1 MIDKVAG
8 ATYSGLREGFRW
20 VVPEQFN
27 IGTACSTEQDQDAL
41 ALVEVGEEQV
51 RHYTFGDLTERSDR
65 LAGGLRRLGVSRGD
79 RVAVLLPQGLA
90 CGITHLAVYKLG
102 AIAIPL
108 TQLFGPQALG
118 YRIGDSGTR
127 VVVTDPSS
135 LDLATGVAG
144 ELSGG
149 IDIVVAGG
157 DPDGEH
163 VSLESLIADSPA
175 DVEAEETGS
184 HDPAVIIYTSGTTGA
199 PKGALHAHRVLFGH
213 LPGFELMYDYFP
225 REGDRIWTPADWAWI
240 GGLFDVLL
248 PAWFHGKA
256 VIATPKA
263 RFEPESALRLMVA
276 HEVTATFLPPTAL
289 KMMRQAEL
297 PNLAHSLRVIMSGGE
312 PLGGEMLTWSRERFG
327 VDINEIYGQTEANIL
342 IGNSSAV
349 WDVRPGSMGRPYP
362 GHRVAVLD
370 ADGELAGPGVEGEI
384 VLRSDDPVVMLGYWN
399 NPSATEAKFTTITGS
414 DGQTHRWLRTGD
426 LGSVD
431 EDGYFWFSSREDDVI
446 TSAGYRIGPAEIE
459 ECVLGHPAV
468 AMVAVVG
475 IPDEMRGQVVK
486 AFIKLADA
494 YSPSDE
500 LADEIRAHVRTRLAT
515 YEYPREVEF
524 IDELPMTTTGKVR
537 RSELR
542 SARQDPKA

>member
-1 MIDKVAG
+1 MIEKVAG
-8 ATYSGLREGFRW
+8 ATHASLSEGFRW
-20 VVPEQFN
+20 PIPERFN

-41 ALVEVGEEQV
+41 ALVEVVGEQV
-51 RHYTFGDLTERSDR
+51 RRYTFADLTEQSDR

-79 RVAVLLPQGLA
+79 RVAVMLPQGLA
-90 CGITHLAVYKLG
+90 CGIAHLATYKLG

-108 TQLFGPQALG
+108 TQLFGPQALE
-118 YRIGDSGTR
+118 YRLGDSGTR
-127 VVVTDPSS
+127 VVITDSSSVELVAEVTRE
-135 LDLATGVAG
+135 LDGV
-144 ELSGG
+144 
-149 IDIVVAGG
+149 DIVVAGG
-157 DPDGEH
+157 EPDGEH
-163 VSLESLIADSPA
+163 VSLEGLISDARADF
-175 DVEAEETGS
+175 EAEVTTS
-184 HDPAVIIYTSGTTGA
+184 DDPAVIIYTSGTTGA
-199 PKGALHAHRVLFGH
+199 PKGALHAHRVLLGH

-225 REGDRIWTPADWAWI
+225 QEGDRIWTPADWAWI

-263 RFEPESALRLMVA
+263 RFEPESALRLMVE

-297 PNLAHSLRVIMSGGE
+297 PDLAHSLRVIMSGGE

-362 GHRVAVLD
+362 GHRVAVLG
-370 ADGELAGPGVEGEI
+370 ADGGLAAPGIEGEL

-399 NPSATEAKFTTITGS
+399 NPGATEGKFTTITGS

-459 ECVLGHPAV
+459 ECILGHPAV
-468 AMVAVVG
+468 AMVAAVG
-475 IPDEMRGQVVK
+475 IPDEVRGQVVK
-486 AFIKLADA
+486 AFVKLADA
-494 YSPSDE
+494 YSPSGE
-500 LADEIRAHVRTRLAT
+500 LADEIRARVKARLAT

-537 RSELR
+537 RNELR
-542 SARQDPKA
+542 STRPLR